1 MDLTARERN
10 GGRERGKQERQAV
23 LPNTAD
29 GSLERRGERWVG
41 GIRRGGKQRRL
52 GARKK
57 EG

>member
-10 GGRERGKQERQAV
+10 GGRERGKQERQAG

-41 GIRRGGKQRRL
+41 GIRRGGKQRDL
-52 GARKK
+52 W
-57 EG
+57 